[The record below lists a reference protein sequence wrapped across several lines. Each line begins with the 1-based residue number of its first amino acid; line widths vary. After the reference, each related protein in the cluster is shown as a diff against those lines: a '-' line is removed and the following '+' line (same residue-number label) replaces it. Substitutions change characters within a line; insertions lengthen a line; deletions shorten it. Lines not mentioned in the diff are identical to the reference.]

1 MRSLSAP
8 VLAALAGAD
17 IGLAQLVRIQLTSGD
32 VLLTTANRNITWDGL
47 TYLGAY
53 GLGSVSPVQDKPGEA
68 QGLSLQLSGASSADI
83 SRALDASDEVQGA
96 AVTLRTAVINLADG
110 SVYDAPIDWAGRA
123 DTMSIQ
129 EDGET
134 AVVTL
139 TAESNAVDLLRGNPS
154 TYSDADQQALFSGDR
169 AFEFVVSQAG
179 QVVIWP
185 SREFF
190 FK

>member
-8 VLAALAGAD
+8 VLAALAGSD

-32 VLLTTANRNITWDGL
+32 VLLTTANRDITWDGL

-96 AVTLRTAVINLADG
+96 AVTIRTALINLADG

-129 EDGET
+129 EDGDT

-139 TAESNAVDLLRGNPS
+139 TAESNAVDLLRGTPL
-154 TYSDADQQALFSGDR
+154 TYSDADQQALWPGDR